1 MCGSKYIDK
10 NREYASLR
18 NLIKYTPKTICMDA
32 NLKDDTVN
40 VFFGRKKVVK
50 IQNDYHSFSH
60 LKCDFYNDKT
70 SLINK
75 LYEVLS
81 TGKNIV
87 IPTNSKKIANNMHST
102 ITKKFPHLKVLKMDS
117 DSEYTDVNKWG
128 EYNVVIYTPKIV
140 AGVSFDEIHFHSV
153 FAFFINNSSN
163 AEPSSQ
169 MLFRVRHLID
179 NNMFI
184 HTPSNIKEAY
194 LPIEKDDIEKNLNS
208 IIKEGKYPIDQTG
221 LEVDKFNE
229 KIKKNEYYLI
239 YREYIKKK
247 NISRQYF
254 YSYLKCVLLNHG
266 IKCDFVVSVCLPDV
280 KLEITKE
287 IKDATLELKVEEAEK
302 IAKAEVIFTDDYSDL
317 IEQKDRTL
325 EENYSIK
332 RYNLLKAYD
341 LPLVKE
347 VNSEW
352 VYKAIP
358 YTKAYKNYK
367 LFRDEDN
374 INECIIS
381 SEKLHIRKYEDDMIQ
396 SSFVDIS
403 SSEDS
408 GYDGD
413 FEGRIRVKKPSLKRT
428 ICHALTYDRKF
439 LKMKICFQ
447 IIKEAGFDSLYFK
460 GKKYLNWNGLYN
472 FIYKENKTIS
482 DIFEC
487 KQFKFI
493 TKEFDPNDS
502 TKKKVLMEFVNRKLE
517 DMFGV
522 KIGRIRESSECLEY
536 EIKPLFEGI
545 I

>member
-1 MCGSKYIDK
+1 
-10 NREYASLR
+10 
-18 NLIKYTPKTICMDA
+18 
-32 NLKDDTVN
+32 
-40 VFFGRKKVVK
+40 
-50 IQNDYHSFSH
+50 
-60 LKCDFYNDKT
+60 
-70 SLINK
+70 
-75 LYEVLS
+75 
-81 TGKNIV
+81 
-87 IPTNSKKIANNMHST
+87 
-102 ITKKFPHLKVLKMDS
+102 
-117 DSEYTDVNKWG
+117 
-128 EYNVVIYTPKIV
+128 
-140 AGVSFDEIHFHSV
+140 
-153 FAFFINNSSN
+153 
-163 AEPSSQ
+163 
-169 MLFRVRHLID
+169 
-179 NNMFI
+179 MFI

-194 LPIEKDDIEKNLNS
+194 LPIEKDDIEISLNN

-254 YSYLKCVLLNHG
+254 YSYLKRVLLNHG
-266 IKCDFVVSVCLPDV
+266 IKCDFVVSVCLPDI
-280 KLEITKE
+280 KWEIEKD
-287 IKDATLELKVEEAEK
+287 IKDATLELKIEEADK
-302 IAKAEVIFTDDYSDL
+302 IANARVIFNEEYGDL
-317 IEQKDRTL
+317 IEQKERTPD
-325 EENYSIK
+325 ENYSIK

-341 LPLVKE
+341 LALLKE

-352 VYKAIP
+352 VCKAIP

-367 LFRDEDN
+367 LFREEDN

-413 FEGRIRVKKPSLKRT
+413 FEGKVRVKKQSLKRT

-447 IIKEAGFDSLYFK
+447 IIKEAGFDSLYFT

-517 DMFGV
+517 YMFGV
-522 KIGRIRESSECLEY
+522 KIRKEYEGVNCLEY
-536 EIKPLFEGI
+536 ILEPLFKGVI
-545 I
+545 